1 MHYYQFNIGD
11 YASHTKGLNLL
22 EDLAYRRLLD
32 YYYLAERPFNG
43 CSTDVARL
51 IGMRDNVGEV
61 DYVLRT
67 YFTNDNEKM
76 WINTRADKEINA
88 YKDKSTKASV
98 AGKASAQRRNNGR
111 STNVQR
117 TFNGRST
124 DVQPNIKHKPLN
136 IKHIKDIAPPD
147 GVLESVW
154 EDFVKQRKAK
164 KASITPTAIKGI
176 EREARKA
183 GISLNDALQEICS
196 RGWAGFKADWMTDK
210 TKTSWAD
217 KQREWVAEATG
228 KAYEPDVFD
237 IAIAQT
243 RGIK

>member
-32 YYYLAERPFNG
+32 YYYLAERPLNG

-98 AGKASAQRRNNGR
+98 AGKASAQRRN
-111 STNVQR
+111 
-117 TFNGRST
+117 NGRST

>member
-1 MHYYQFNIGD
+1 MYYYRFHIGD
-11 YASHTKGLNLL
+11 YKRSTDHLTNG
-22 EDLAYRRLLD
+22 EDIAYRRLLD
-32 YYYLAERPFNG
+32 MYYETESVIPLE
-43 CSTDVARL
+43 TKQVARRL
-51 IGMRDNVGEV
+51 RLDLNDLQI
-61 DYVLRT
+61 VLDE
-67 YFTNDNEKM
+67 FFEKTEQGYLHHYCESQ
-76 WINTRADKEINA
+76 IQEYQKG
-88 YKDKSTKASV
+88 ASV
-98 AGKASAQRRNNGR
+98 RRVNGQKGGRRKKDSLEQTKQEPVNNLAGSEQGSLTNN
-111 STNVQR
+111 
-117 TFNGRST
+117 
-124 DVQPNIKHKPLN
+124 HKPITN
-136 IKHIKDIAPPD
+136 NHIKDMAPPE

-154 EDFVKQRKAK
+154 EDFVNQRKAK